1 MTLNKAT
8 RNTLRNTVTQCR
20 RLLEQAVGDV
30 LEGRLGIGR
39 DSQVEDAD
47 RMGHLSEPEM
57 EHREEVISH
66 LRHIEAGGFKP
77 ADAVAQLIRE
87 VAYTHLNRLCA
98 YKMLER
104 RRLIR
109 EAVGRGLDSNGFKFY
124 LVDHPDDE
132 KLWSSGQQDVAYRHF
147 LEWLG
152 GTLSEEI
159 GVLFSPTDPANRLF
173 PPQRTIDAVLD
184 FINSEELSEVWDEEE
199 TIGWVYQYYTPKE
212 LRDQARKESQAPRNS
227 YELSFRNQFYTPRY
241 VVQFLVDNTLGR
253 TWYEMRQ
260 GNTRLTERCAYLV
273 RRPDEVFLDKAVEPE
288 VSRAQGMASRGGF
301 GRAGRRVPGAYR
313 ERIQPD
319 TGTRTGCQ

>member
-1 MTLNKAT
+1 MTLDKAL

-30 LEGRLGIGR
+30 VEGRLGIGR
-39 DSQVEDAD
+39 DGQVEDAG

-57 EHREEVISH
+57 EHREEVVSH

-109 EAVGRGLDSNGFKFY
+109 EAVGRSIDSNGFKFY
-124 LVDHPDDE
+124 LADHSEDE
-132 KLWSSGQQDVAYRHF
+132 KLWSSGQQDVAYRRF

-152 GTLSEEI
+152 GTLSDEI

-173 PPQRTIDAVLD
+173 SPQRTLDAVLD
-184 FINSEELSEVWDEEE
+184 LINREELKAVWDEEE
-199 TIGWVYQYYTPKE
+199 TIGWV
-212 LRDQARKESQAPRNS
+212 
-227 YELSFRNQFYTPRY
+227 
-241 VVQFLVDNTLGR
+241 
-253 TWYEMRQ
+253 
-260 GNTRLTERCAYLV
+260 
-273 RRPDEVFLDKAVEPE
+273 
-288 VSRAQGMASRGGF
+288 
-301 GRAGRRVPGAYR
+301 
-313 ERIQPD
+313 
-319 TGTRTGCQ
+319 